1 MIFKDIKQINE
12 NVMKSLEEMGFTE
25 ATPIQRETFK
35 VAFDGKDIIGQAQTG
50 TGKTGAFGIPIVN
63 MINEDSLSIEHLII
77 APTRE
82 LASQIHKGLKNMGK
96 FSNAKVCLILGGSG
110 YDKQARDL
118 KDKPHIVVATPG
130 RINDLLNS
138 GKISL
143 NNIKTF
149 TLDEA
154 DELLNI
160 GFQKD
165 IENIITYLPKVR
177 QNFFF
182 TATFNK
188 KTRDLAALMTKDP
201 ININVSEGL
210 KSATTLTQELVVVRE
225 GKKLSVLMKFLEL
238 YKPKSVVIFGR
249 TKRRVDELNEALNQ
263 SGYSSAAIQ
272 GNMEQR
278 ERTFVMDKFRNHA
291 KTILVATDVM
301 ARGID
306 VEHVEWVVNFD
317 LPQEI
322 EYYTHRIGRAGR
334 AGRKGYALSLVKPE
348 ELEHIKEICFK
359 TGSVIEEI
367 QIPSDMEIR
376 DAWKAHLSES
386 LREIVDAFKE
396 DDSEYP
402 TYLEKELL
410 RDYTPEEL
418 SILLAKYILDKKTS
432 SAKLTL
438 TPEPAVASKG
448 NRGRNRSNGH
458 RDRRGGG
465 SRGNFNTNGGNFG
478 GERRSYSRDR
488 QSSNGERRTY
498 GGGDR
503 QSSNGERRTY
513 GGDRQSSNGERRS
526 YNGDRNNFVRE
537 KRSYG
542 DRNSNL
548 TQNPEKR
555 HFRSGDRG
563 SSSSYGG
570 ERKSRSEE

>member
-1 MIFKDIKQINE
+1 MIFKEIKEINE
-12 NVMKSLEEMGFTE
+12 EVQKSLEEMGFDK
-25 ATPIQRETFK
+25 ATPIQEETFK
-35 VAFDGKDIIGQAQTG
+35 AAFIGKDVIGQAQTG

-63 MINEDSLSIEHLII
+63 MINENSLSIEHLII

-82 LASQIHKGLKNMGK
+82 LASQIYTGIKKMGK

-118 KDKPHIVVATPG
+118 KDKPHVVVATPG

-138 GKISL
+138 RKIVL
-143 NNIKTF
+143 DNIKTF

-154 DELLNI
+154 DELMNI

-165 IENIITYLPKVR
+165 IENIITYLPKKR

-188 KTRDLAALMTKDP
+188 KTKDLASIMTVDP
-201 ININVSEGL
+201 VSINVSEGL
-210 KSATTLTQELVVVRE
+210 KSAATITQELVIVRE
-225 GKKLSVLMKFLEL
+225 GKKLSTLMKFLEL

-278 ERTFVMDKFRNHA
+278 ERTFVMEKFRNHS

-306 VEHVEWVVNFD
+306 VEHIEWVVNFD

-359 TGSVIEEI
+359 TGSKIEEI
-367 QIPSDMEIR
+367 QIPSDVEIR
-376 DAWKAHLSES
+376 EAWKVHLSEN
-386 LREIVDAFKE
+386 LRLIIDEFKE

-402 TYLEKELL
+402 TYLEKDLEKDYSSKELA
-410 RDYTPEEL
+410 
-418 SILLAKYILDKKTS
+418 ILLAKYILDKKTS
-432 SAKLTL
+432 SSKLAL

-448 NRGRNRSNGH
+448 NRGRSRSFGN

-465 SRGNFNTNGGNFG
+465 FRGNSFSSGEGRSYGGDRGGSSQG
-478 GERRSYSRDR
+478 GERRSY
-488 QSSNGERRTY
+488 
-498 GGGDR
+498 GGDR
-503 QSSNGERRTY
+503 GGSSQG
-513 GGDRQSSNGERRS
+513 GERRS
-526 YNGDRNNFVRE
+526 
-537 KRSYG
+537 S
-542 DRNSNL
+542 
-548 TQNPEKR
+548 
-555 HFRSGDRG
+555 
-563 SSSSYGG
+563 SSSSYGR
-570 ERKSRSEE
+570 ERKSSSSE

>member
-1 MIFKDIKQINE
+1 MIFKNVNQINE
-12 NVMKSLEEMGFTE
+12 NVMRSLEEMGFVE
-25 ATPIQRETFK
+25 ATPIQKETFK
-35 VAFDGKDIIGQAQTG
+35 VAFDGKDVIGQAQTG

-63 MINEDSLSIEHLII
+63 MIDENSLSIEHLII

-96 FSNAKVCLILGGSG
+96 FSNARVCLILGGSG

-130 RINDLLNS
+130 RINDLLDS

-165 IENIITYLPKVR
+165 IENIISYLPKIR

-188 KTRDLAALMTKDP
+188 KTRDLASLMTNNP
-201 ININVSEGL
+201 VNINVSEGL
-210 KSATTLTQELVVVRE
+210 KSATTITQELVVVRE
-225 GKKLSVLMKFLEL
+225 GKKLSVLIKFLEL
-238 YKPKSVVIFGR
+238 YKPKSVVVFGR

-263 SGYSSAAIQ
+263 AGYSSAAIQ

-278 ERTFVMDKFRNHA
+278 ERTFVMDKFRNHS

-348 ELEHIKEICFK
+348 ELEHVKEICFK

-367 QIPSDMEIR
+367 QIPSDIEIR
-376 DAWKAHLSES
+376 DAWKAHLAET
-386 LREIVDAFKE
+386 LREIVNDFKE

-402 TYLEKELL
+402 TYLEKDLL
-410 RDYTPEEL
+410 RDYSPEEL

-432 SAKLTL
+432 SSKLTL
-438 TPEPAVASKG
+438 TPEPSVASKG
-448 NRGRNRSNGH
+448 ARGRNRSSGH

-465 SRGNFNTNGGNFG
+465 SRGNFGSGNFSNGNFG
-478 GERRSYSRDR
+478 SERRSYV
-488 QSSNGERRTY
+488 
-498 GGGDR
+498 GDR
-503 QSSNGERRTY
+503 S
-513 GGDRQSSNGERRS
+513 QSSNGERRS
-526 YNGDRNNFVRE
+526 YDTNRGGQSRGEERKSHSWDRNNSGKPPR
-537 KRSYG
+537 RSYAE
-542 DRNSNL
+542 RSSNSMHNSERR
-548 TQNPEKR
+548 Q
-555 HFRSGDRG
+555 FRSGDRG

-570 ERKSRSEE
+570 ERRTRKEE

>member
-1 MIFKDIKQINE
+1 MLFKDIKQINE
-12 NVMKSLEEMGFTE
+12 NVMKSLEEMNFTK
-25 ATPIQRETFK
+25 ATPIQKETFK
-35 VAFDGKDIIGQAQTG
+35 VAFDGKDVIGQAQTG

-63 MINEDSLSIEHLII
+63 MIDEKSLSIEHLII

-82 LASQIHKGLKNMGK
+82 LASQIHKGLKNIGK

-110 YDKQARDL
+110 YDRQVRDL

-138 GKISL
+138 GKIFL

-165 IENIITYLPKVR
+165 IENIITYLPQIR

-201 ININVSEGL
+201 VNINVSEGL
-210 KSATTLTQELVVVRE
+210 KSATTITQELVVVRE

-348 ELEHIKEICFK
+348 ELEHVKEICSK

-367 QIPSDMEIR
+367 QIPSDLEIR
-376 DAWKAHLSES
+376 DAWKAHLTES
-386 LREIVDAFKE
+386 LREIIDSFKE

-410 RDYTPEEL
+410 RDYTSEEL

-432 SAKLTL
+432 SSKITL

-448 NRGRNRSNGH
+448 NRGRNRGNGH

-465 SRGNFNTNGGNFG
+465 SRGNFGSGNFG
-478 GERRSYSRDR
+478 GERRNYGGDRSSYN
-488 QSSNGERRTY
+488 NGERRNY
-498 GGGDR
+498 SGNRDG
-503 QSSNGERRTY
+503 QSQGTERRSY
-513 GGDRQSSNGERRS
+513 GGDRNNLGRERRS
-526 YNGDRNNFVRE
+526 YGGE
-537 KRSYG
+537 RS
-542 DRNSNL
+542 NS
-548 TQNPEKR
+548 TQNSER
-555 HFRSGDRG
+555 RQFRSSDRG

-570 ERKSRSEE
+570 ERRSRREE